1 MTPGDL
7 VIYRTRKRGPQPA
20 VFVAY
25 VGGKALVRIAGVERT
40 VNLACLEDV

>member
-7 VIYRTRKRGPQPA
+7 VIYRTRKHGALPA
-20 VFVAY
+20 VFLGY
-25 VGGKALVRIAGVERT
+25 VGAKALVRIAGVERT